1 VSFPVVPGSGG
12 QEVVV
17 DLGFKPRA
25 LFPLPVPG
33 RGYDVVHWILL
44 GGNRT
49 AVTVVLLS
57 VTFTSI
63 LLLGTLW
70 PFEMRNLLTETQAVQ
85 TILNTFMSGI
95 ILLVSIVVSI
105 NSIVL
110 SYQITSLSVQRKR
123 IEEGLEFRRQ
133 LAKLTATESGPTDP
147 ASFLRTMTTV
157 IQDRA
162 GQVAAEI
169 GPVDAATAEMITD
182 HLETVT
188 ATTEHLDRSIEDVS
202 EAQFGQLWLGLETD
216 YSGEMDRSRSIAT
229 THANHISEGSKERL
243 EDLIDAFELFAMGT
257 EYFKTLYYSHEMST
271 LSRRLLVVSLPAI
284 LITASTILAINAGLF
299 PDVWV
304 FGLPPLVTFVATAF
318 TIALSPYVVLTAHML
333 RLATVSL
340 RTTSVGPLSL
350 RS

>member
-1 VSFPVVPGSGG
+1 VELS
-12 QEVVV
+12 
-17 DLGFKPRA
+17 KKRRA
-25 LFPLPVPG
+25 FLPLPVRG

-44 GGNRT
+44 EGNRS
-49 AVTVVLLS
+49 AVTILLLS
-57 VTFTSI
+57 LTFSSI

-70 PFEMRNLLTETQAVQ
+70 PFEMRNVLTETQAVQ

-110 SYQITSLSVQRKR
+110 SYQITSLSVQRER

-133 LAKLTATESGPTDP
+133 LAEISPAEAGPTDP
-147 ASFLRTMTTV
+147 TSFLETMTTI
-157 IQDRA
+157 IQERA
-162 GQVAAEI
+162 GEVAAEI
-169 GPVDAATAEMITD
+169 GPVDASTAEMITA
-182 HLETVT
+182 HLETVL
-188 ATTEHLDRSIEDVS
+188 ATTEHLHRSIEDVS
-202 EAQFGQLWLGLETD
+202 EPQFGLLWLGLETD
-216 YSGEMDRSRSIAT
+216 YSREMDRSRSIAT
-229 THANHISEGSKERL
+229 THAAEISAGSKARL

-257 EYFKTLYYSHEMST
+257 EYFKTLYYSREMSM

-284 LITASTILAINAGLF
+284 LITASTILAINAGLL
-299 PDVWV
+299 PDVWIV
-304 FGLPPLVTFVATAF
+304 GLPPLVTFVAAAF